1 MSGQV
6 SDIFIFDIVDDDCT
20 FCLTDVN
27 FFYLFCNSVH
37 SIFSDSGSSI
47 LKEFHG
53 RQWPDIFGSCEAH

>member
-27 FFYLFCNSVH
+27 FFLPVLQYCAQHLFR
-37 SIFSDSGSSI
+37 
-47 LKEFHG
+47 L
-53 RQWPDIFGSCEAH
+53 RQQHIERISWQAVA